1 MRALVLGSAQCLH
14 ADREAVD
21 WARPDRVYVVNFAGI
36 IVPDADVWVIGHAE
50 HVRDYQRRFLAW
62 GRPLPE
68 IVAGSHR
75 RHLMTGRSPK
85 IDRFESALFPGQTSR
100 RFDSGLMGVR
110 VALGDGATKVIVCGI
125 PLSVGSN
132 LNGWTP
138 PAHSYARFRQAW
150 DEALP
155 HMRGKVKAVSG
166 YPRSKLGA
174 PTKAWWNDR
183 EA

>member
-21 WARPDRVYVVNFAGI
+21 WAKPDRVYAVNFAGI
-36 IVPDADVWVIGHAE
+36 IVPDADVWVMGHAE
-50 HVRDYQRRFLAW
+50 HVADYLRRFRAW

-68 IVAGSHR
+68 IVAGTHR
-75 RHLMTGRSPK
+75 RHLMKGKPPK
-85 IDRFESALFPGQTSR
+85 IDRFEEPIFEGQKSK

-125 PLSVGSN
+125 PLSVGAN
-132 LNGWTP
+132 LNAWTP
-138 PAHSYARFRQAW
+138 AAHTYATYRQAW
-150 DEALP
+150 EEALP

-166 YPRSKLGA
+166 FPRSKLGA
-174 PTKAWWNDR
+174 PSRAWWNDR